1 MTQLTLV
8 PTPIGNLD
16 DITLRALTCLRE
28 VEAIAAEDTR
38 HSGKLLTHFGI
49 RKPLERLDAHTMKE
63 RAPRV
68 LERYNSLAYITDA
81 GSPGISDPGVELVSI
96 ALARGDDVLVL
107 PGATAFVPA
116 LVLSGLPLGRFTFEG
131 FLPRTG
137 RTRRERLEAICR
149 APVTTAMYESPTRL
163 LATLK
168 DLANICGPERP
179 ASVSREISKR
189 FETTYRGSL
198 ASLVD
203 TFQTKAVKGECVIVL
218 APAETSDADTSS
230 STNLDIHEQAR
241 ALAAQGL
248 RTRDIRSALVALGVA
263 RNDAYA
269 LALDV
274 TTLDVTT
281 EDVPT
286 KDDVPKTDVASR
298 DISTNKDTLTKDVTT
313 E

>member
-1 MTQLTLV
+1 MTHLTLV

-16 DITLRALTCLRE
+16 DITLRALNCLRE

-49 RKPLERLDAHTMKE
+49 HKPLERLDAHTMQE

-68 LERYNSLAYITDA
+68 LERYGSLAYITDA

-96 ALARGDDVLVL
+96 ALARGDNVLVL

-131 FLPRTG
+131 FLPRKG
-137 RTRRERLEAICR
+137 KTRRERLELIAQS
-149 APVTTAMYESPTRL
+149 PVTTALYEAPTRL
-163 LATLK
+163 LATLQ
-168 DLANICGPERP
+168 DLVKICGADRA

-198 ASLVD
+198 ASLVN
-203 TFQTKAVKGECVIVL
+203 TFQAEEARGECVIVL
-218 APAETSDADTSS
+218 APAERSDANSA
-230 STNLDIHEQAR
+230 LDVHEQAN

-248 RTRDIRSALVALGVA
+248 GARDIRKALVALGVA

-269 LALDV
+269 LALEV
-274 TTLDVTT
+274 TR
-281 EDVPT
+281 E
-286 KDDVPKTDVASR
+286 S
-298 DISTNKDTLTKDVTT
+298 
-313 E
+313 